1 MEKKDILRKV
11 GALNKYPEKITNPLF
26 LEHDFFDPFDNV
38 QIKYEM
44 LRANQ
49 IDKLKVIHVC
59 KQFNYSREAFYVILR
74 RFKQLGFAG
83 FLETPRQKKS
93 TIMVN
98 QAMIKTI
105 IKRKFEKPDIS
116 GSQLADEINNTYH
129 TNYKKRSIEKTI
141 AALGL
146 TKKKSRLI

>member
-1 MEKKDILRKV
+1 MKKKDILRKA
-11 GALNKYPEKITNPLF
+11 GALNSSPEKITHPLF
-26 LEHDFFDPFDNV
+26 LEYDFFDPFDNV

-49 IDKLKVIHVC
+49 IERLKVTHVC

-74 RFKQLGFAG
+74 RFKQMGFAG
-83 FLETPRQKKS
+83 LLEAPRQKKN

-98 QAMIKTI
+98 QDIVKTI
-105 IKRKFEKPDIS
+105 IKRKFQEPDIS
-116 GSQLADEINNTYH
+116 GALLTDEINDTYH
-129 TNYKKRSIEKTI
+129 TDYKKRSIEKTI

-146 TKKKSRLI
+146 TKKKSRLK

>member
-49 IDKLKVIHVC
+49 IDKLTAIPE
-59 KQFNYSREAFYVILR
+59 Q
-74 RFKQLGFAG
+74 
-83 FLETPRQKKS
+83 
-93 TIMVN
+93 
-98 QAMIKTI
+98 IKTPQI
-105 IKRKFEKPDIS
+105 
-116 GSQLADEINNTYH
+116 
-129 TNYKKRSIEKTI
+129 
-141 AALGL
+141 
-146 TKKKSRLI
+146 

>member
-1 MEKKDILRKV
+1 MGKKDILRKV

-26 LEHDFFDPFDNV
+26 LEYDFFDSFDNV

-49 IDKLKVIHVC
+49 IDRQKVAHVC

-74 RFKQLGFAG
+74 RFKQRGFAG
-83 FLETPRQKKS
+83 LLEAPRQKKS
-93 TIMVN
+93 TIMAN
-98 QAMIKTI
+98 HDMIKTI
-105 IKRKFEKPDIS
+105 IRRKFEEPDIS
-116 GSQLADEINNTYH
+116 GAQLTNEINAIYH
-129 TNYKKRSIEKTI
+129 TEYKKRSIEKAI

-146 TKKKSRLI
+146 TKKKSR